1 MNIFWDLRL
10 PWFWDKD
17 KANAWQAEAKR
28 KRKKEPTSKLVE
40 TSHLFQWNMLLYVWY
55 RISKAYFTSFGTL
68 GGRKLSCF
76 HGTFSVPFFGL
87 ILCSF
92 YPHKFWSSPH
102 KLELQDADWTKL
114 GEYSDAWLV
123 ARLMVLPVAEVLE
136 LCGFMLIRIFW
147 NPNTMQDLNVCD
159 VNPLV
164 IHVQVPRQIW
174 HRNWSTDHF
183 NDRDW
188 LEKIFKYI
196 YIIYMSIY
204 ATSFPGH
211 ASPHPTSFCSCSA
224 GTTSDGGGMIWDDLG
239 MTLLLMYIWW
249 YHWMLGFDSD
259 GLLDQLQVELAP
271 TNSGVLIKWT
281 AKHACLKHFAQKTNE
296 SKELFRWV
304 SRLPWGT
311 SVGASLAAAQT
322 CLEYSR
328 LQICPLYIFG
338 NKATDGTWI

>member
-1 MNIFWDLRL
+1 
-10 PWFWDKD
+10 
-17 KANAWQAEAKR
+17 
-28 KRKKEPTSKLVE
+28 
-40 TSHLFQWNMLLYVWY
+40 
-55 RISKAYFTSFGTL
+55 
-68 GGRKLSCF
+68 
-76 HGTFSVPFFGL
+76 
-87 ILCSF
+87 
-92 YPHKFWSSPH
+92 
-102 KLELQDADWTKL
+102 
-114 GEYSDAWLV
+114 
-123 ARLMVLPVAEVLE
+123 
-136 LCGFMLIRIFW
+136 
-147 NPNTMQDLNVCD
+147 
-159 VNPLV
+159 
-164 IHVQVPRQIW
+164 
-174 HRNWSTDHF
+174 
-183 NDRDW
+183 
-188 LEKIFKYI
+188 
-196 YIIYMSIY
+196 MSMY

-259 GLLDQLQVELAP
+259 GLLDQLQVEFAP

-328 LQICPLYIFG
+328 LLNIGFQGLALIRGQIYNPWCSAVGHAPWEGDGRWILVSHNFLELPIFVG
-338 NKATDGTWI
+338 LIHQKVHP